1 MNLKDNEENFFQGS
15 QEYQQTQHVNTLYDD
30 LTEKPFKFSN
40 ENRNDNNLSSSYR
53 QQYAL
58 KFPHEHGTSLT
69 TNQAFVSSA
78 DVAQRL
84 KMLFPDIDNFSE
96 QFNQNLLSIVNSR
109 IGKILNSGGLPQQ
122 AASSNLYSIN
132 RYSPNQQQQYYPGSS
147 SSNYNNNNNNNYDN
161 KIQQQADRSHIVYV
175 TNSRGQVEYTINEL
189 TGEKKRIL

>member
-1 MNLKDNEENFFQGS
+1 MNLKDNDENFFQGP
-15 QEYQQTQHVNTLYDD
+15 QKYQQPQHMNTLYDD

-58 KFPHEHGTSLT
+58 KFPHEQGTSLT
-69 TNQAFVSSA
+69 TNQAFVSAA

-122 AASSNLYSIN
+122 AANSNLYSIN
-132 RYSPNQQQQYYPGSS
+132 RYSPNQQQYYASSS
-147 SSNYNNNNNNNYDN
+147 SSNYHNNNNNNDN
-161 KIQQQADRSHIVYV
+161 KIQQQEDRSHIVYV
-175 TNSRGQVEYTINEL
+175 TNSRGQVEYKLNEL
-189 TGEKKRIL
+189 TGEKMRV